1 MHAQADFFLHIAL
14 NGGDQ
19 DIACHNSVL
28 GGKAVC
34 EVVGVEHLGIGG
46 EFLVAGPDHDL
57 HLVAADEIKEVA
69 CIAMLH
75 GCGTHFLSGLF
86 EGFHTGA
93 KSLKDTTEEVNMAR
107 EFMSDE
113 MVDEE
118 IIRLQGSYH
127 VKLARREEAIRN
139 RKRNYMYQLRM
150 YEKKGKAL
158 EAQGI
163 TLEELEEFAGAL
175 YECE

>member
-1 MHAQADFFLHIAL
+1 
-14 NGGDQ
+14 
-19 DIACHNSVL
+19 
-28 GGKAVC
+28 
-34 EVVGVEHLGIGG
+34 
-46 EFLVAGPDHDL
+46 
-57 HLVAADEIKEVA
+57 
-69 CIAMLH
+69 
-75 GCGTHFLSGLF
+75 
-86 EGFHTGA
+86 
-93 KSLKDTTEEVNMAR
+93 MAR